1 MKYTLTYGQAMG
13 RLNRGYAVR
22 PQSFQYTY
30 KFVIVHDGMNCV
42 MEIDPNDKRN
52 ISYHGEYKPGSGD
65 DLSKWAVFNLLRCD
79 GGH

>member
-1 MKYTLTYGQAMG
+1 
-13 RLNRGYAVR
+13 
-22 PQSFQYTY
+22 
-30 KFVIVHDGMNCV
+30 